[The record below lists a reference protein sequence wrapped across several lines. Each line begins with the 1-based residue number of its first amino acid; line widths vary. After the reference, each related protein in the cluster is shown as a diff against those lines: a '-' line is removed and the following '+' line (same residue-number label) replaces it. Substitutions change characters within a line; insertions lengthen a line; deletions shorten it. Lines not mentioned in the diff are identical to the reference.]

1 MCMSFILQGLEGLN
15 DRNNDDMDDEEII
28 KANIYYTFTMC
39 HTLVG
44 FSDSDS
50 FNHKVLIFVY
60 PSGLV
65 LEKIICE
72 INK

>member
-39 HTLVG
+39 HTMWASVIQI
-44 FSDSDS
+44 
-50 FNHKVLIFVY
+50 HLITKY
-60 PSGLV
+60 SSLY
-65 LEKIICE
+65 IHQA
-72 INK
+72 